1 MPTPDAN
8 APQPLPWNR
17 ALKALVVQ
25 LDELV
30 RETVGYSL
38 PPVEEVIDK
47 AGPGAIA
54 LGDYCTRCGD
64 SIGEGEVIAG
74 GCVACRDHTAIGDH
88 VVRLGSYEDSLRE
101 LVLAVKFQKWWE
113 MGRTLGRMLGDRVAA
128 DVQLKQRN
136 AVVVPVPMPWQRRL
150 YRGIDHARVIASGV
164 AEAVEAP
171 MWSVLSKVNGAPQLA
186 LQPSARHAMGGRGL
200 RVRHRM
206 GGWDLAGRDVVLVD
220 DVRTTG
226 ATLRRAV
233 KLLRGFQPAR
243 IVVAVVAVADDS
255 ARRARSA
262 QTRALSED
270 DVKETAGDGV
280 AESVGK
286 CKDSI

>member
-8 APQPLPWNR
+8 APQPMPWNR

-47 AGPGAIA
+47 AGPASIA

-64 SIGEGEVIAG
+64 SIGEGEAITG
-74 GCVACRDHTAIGDH
+74 GCVACRDQTAIGDH

-128 DVQLKQRN
+128 DVKLKHGN

-164 AEAVEAP
+164 AEAVESP
-171 MWSVLSKVNGAPQLA
+171 MWNVLTKVNGAPQLA
-186 LQPSARHAMGGRGL
+186 LQPSVRKAMGGRGL
-200 RVRHRM
+200 RIRHRL

-233 KLLRGFQPAR
+233 KLLRQFEPAQV
-243 IVVAVVAVADDS
+243 VVAVLGVADHRS
-255 ARRARSA
+255 RRARSGQVRTGA
-262 QTRALSED
+262 DPTSHWE
-270 DVKETAGDGV
+270 
-280 AESVGK
+280 
-286 CKDSI
+286 